1 MIMGVD
7 LGNYAVKTSKSVS
20 FASKVSKTDNI
31 LNTSIVLTTT
41 NGDFYMEEGPYD
53 TEYRKIKKEYIKE
66 MFLTAVALST
76 DEVTNQVCVGLPLSQ
91 YKEDK
96 DVFKELLLKDRMQ
109 NISLNGVERKL
120 IIEDVEVY
128 PEGIAA
134 LVNKDFNG
142 VIIDIGGRTTD
153 IAQLYDK
160 KVRKP
165 YSLPLG
171 TLNLYSDFIKL
182 VNGKYAL
189 DLKTEDA
196 PRIIKDGLKIYGELQ
211 DISFAMDIFKS
222 YVEGIVGELQVGYS
236 IKTLDVM
243 LVGGGAMM
251 LHKPFKNRIP
261 NVQLIDNTIF
271 ANAAGLKRR
280 GEQVWL

>member
-7 LGNYAVKTSKSVS
+7 LGNFAVKTSKSIS

-31 LNTSIVLTTT
+31 LNTSIVLSTTD
-41 NGDFYMEEGPYD
+41 GDFYMEEGPYD

-66 MFLTAVALST
+66 MFLTAVALSS
-76 DEVTNQVCVGLPLSQ
+76 DEVSNQICVGLPLSQ

-96 DVFKELLLKDRMQ
+96 DAFKELLLKDRMQ
-109 NISLNGVERKL
+109 NISLNGIERKL
-120 IIEDVEVY
+120 IIEDIEVY

-182 VNGKYAL
+182 VNSKYAL
-189 DLKTEDA
+189 DLKTDDA
-196 PRIIKDGLKIYGELQ
+196 PRIIKDGLKIYGELK
-211 DISFAMDIFKS
+211 DIGFAMDIFKS

-261 NVQLIDNTIF
+261 NVQLIENTIF
-271 ANAAGLKRR
+271 ANATGLKRR